1 MAIGVRDGA
10 FSTDAVIAT
19 DLKLKGP
26 GWPAR
31 SAGRR
36 VLEDLVCSVDVQTDW
51 NGCIRREQMN
61 NQAMATIRPPHKT
74 IVIKNPDTSREG

>member
-1 MAIGVRDGA
+1 MAIGVRDGT
-10 FSTDAVIAT
+10 FSTDAVIAA

-36 VLEDLVCSVDVQTDW
+36 VLEDELCPGEPSVNRDGNVEQACT
-51 NGCIRREQMN
+51 NG
-61 NQAMATIRPPHKT
+61 K
-74 IVIKNPDTSREG
+74 IKCGLEVFC